1 MGMRR
6 LLPLLAVLV
15 LASGCPQTPKAQPGP
30 SGSVAAGPAIGPSA
44 ATSCPKDAASVPT
57 ERQAY
62 GRGVEMWVLLFPT
75 HGELRPGET
84 LKIVVRVTGGQE
96 VTVTADGP
104 SDKVIL
110 PVWGPEWHGGST
122 FHHPGGE
129 FGVGFAFPVGGCWRL
144 RVVNESGVGEL
155 VLRIADVATPSGS

>member
-1 MGMRR
+1 MRR
-6 LLPLLAVLV
+6 LLALFAVML
-15 LASGCPQTPKAQPGP
+15 LASGCPKSPPAQPSP
-30 SGSVAAGPAIGPSA
+30 SGSAVIGPTA
-44 ATSCPKDAASVPT
+44 AASCPADPGSAPT

-104 SDKVIL
+104 GRKVIL
-110 PVWGPEWHGGST
+110 PVWGPEWHSGST

-129 FGVGFAFPVGGCWRL
+129 FGVGFTFPTGGCWRL
-144 RVVNESGVGEL
+144 RVVNEAGVGEL
-155 VLRIADVATPSGS
+155 MLRLADVPAPSGS